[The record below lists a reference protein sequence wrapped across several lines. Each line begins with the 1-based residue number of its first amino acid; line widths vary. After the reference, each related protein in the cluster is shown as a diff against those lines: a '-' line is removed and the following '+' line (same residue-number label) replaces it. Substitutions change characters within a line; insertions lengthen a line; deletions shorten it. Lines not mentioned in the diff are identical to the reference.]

1 MLIVCPSCATSYD
14 VEPASLLPGGR
25 TVRCLRCHTAWH
37 AERAHYRNVESDSER
52 RNALPTTSAGAA
64 GHPVHVNRAAGR
76 ERIASLD
83 AFELIREQAHEALNA
98 IRSRC
103 REDHTRILHRLG
115 APDAIPPPNADKPLA
130 EAAKLPLQPR
140 LPDAGWDSNTRI
152 KISRAFAEAF
162 AKATHEIAWA
172 DECADELPDDAQ
184 PRAGYEAG
192 WVEVVVD
199 DEQPADGG
207 SSAAAVDKAQ
217 GDRWVTSSAG
227 EPDTAPIAALDE
239 IPASELNEFAEIAK
253 QHFEPVDLDV
263 ADPPIGPVD
272 LNESRLPIEIHADD
286 PADYADGPREEIQPI
301 TWRRHLGRAGHWAPA
316 RWPMS
321 RLQTAILV
329 LLVVD
334 CILLG
339 WRPEIVRA
347 LPQTSSFYKLV
358 GLSVN
363 LRGLAFDGVATTTE
377 QHEGVP
383 VLVVEGKIVNGA
395 RTVADVPRLKF
406 IVRTASR
413 QEIYSW
419 TAVPSRTL
427 LLPGEAVSFRTELAS
442 PPPDIHDILLRFV
455 DPRDIVAAER

>member
-25 TVRCLRCHTAWH
+25 TVRCLRCRRAWH
-37 AERAHYRNVESDSER
+37 AEMARHTNVESDSTR
-52 RNALPTTSAGAA
+52 RNAIPTTSADAA
-64 GHPVHVNRAAGR
+64 GYSVHVNRAAGR

-103 REDHTRILHRLG
+103 REDHDRILNRLG
-115 APDAIPPPNADKPLA
+115 APDAIPPPYADKPLA
-130 EAAKLPLQPR
+130 EAATLPFKPR
-140 LPDAGWDSNTRI
+140 LPDAGWDANTRI
-152 KISRAFAEAF
+152 KISWALAEDLA
-162 AKATHEIAWA
+162 ESPNEMAWSN
-172 DECADELPDDAQ
+172 ECVDELLNTDQ
-184 PRAGYEAG
+184 PRIGSEAG
-192 WVEVVVD
+192 SFAVVVD
-199 DEQPADGG
+199 DEQPTDGG
-207 SSAAAVDKAQ
+207 SSAAAVDEAQ
-217 GDRWVTSSAG
+217 EGGWIASTA
-227 EPDTAPIAALDE
+227 EPDTAPIAGLDE
-239 IPASELNEFAEIAK
+239 TLAGELNEFAEIAK

-263 ADPPIGPVD
+263 ADPPIGPVH
-272 LNESRLPIEIHADD
+272 LSESRLPIEIHADD
-286 PADYADGPREEIQPI
+286 PADYADRPREEI
-301 TWRRHLGRAGHWAPA
+301 HLGRAGHWAPA

-363 LRGLAFDGVATTTE
+363 LRGLAFDGVTTTVE

-395 RTVADVPRLKF
+395 RTVADVPQLKF

-427 LLPGEAVSFRTELAS
+427 LPAGETVSFRTELAS

>member
-52 RNALPTTSAGAA
+52 RNALPTTSASAA

-83 AFELIREQAHEALNA
+83 AFEVIREQAHEALNA

-140 LPDAGWDSNTRI
+140 LPDAGLDSNTRI

-172 DECADELPDDAQ
+172 NECADALPDDAQ
-184 PRAGYEAG
+184 PRPAMRRDGSRCLSTMSSRQT
-192 WVEVVVD
+192 VD
-199 DEQPADGG
+199 PAQRRSTRRRGADG
-207 SSAAAVDKAQ
+207 S
-217 GDRWVTSSAG
+217 TSPAG

-263 ADPPIGPVD
+263 VNPPIGPVD
-272 LNESRLPIEIHADD
+272 LSESRLPIEIHADD

-329 LLVVD
+329 LFVVD
-334 CILLG
+334 CILVG

-383 VLVVEGKIVNGA
+383 VLVVEGRIVNGA

-427 LLPGEAVSFRTELAS
+427 LPPGEAVSFRTELAS
-442 PPPDIHDILLRFV
+442 PPPDTHDVLIRFV
-455 DPRDIVAAER
+455 DPRDIVAAEH